1 MATIVTRGVS
11 RESVAI
17 SNKKYKSTV
26 FMSGEE
32 EEEALFGKMEGEI
45 ERESY
50 IYMLLKTLTSSQHR

>member
-32 EEEALFGKMEGEI
+32 EEALLGKTEGEI
-45 ERESY
+45 EREREL
-50 IYMLLKTLTSSQHR
+50 YMYASQDINFISA